1 MPVYLVS
8 YPAPATQLPE
18 VYTRLTSRGALYAV
32 QDPGDSNT
40 GDNTADS
47 GDHDDGGDNEDIIGD
62 GGDGPH
68 RELQRYLATI
78 LQQVILSESEIIHHF
93 YSNH

>member
-1 MPVYLVS
+1 MPVYLVT

-18 VYTRLTSRGALYAV
+18 VYTRLTRLGALYAV
-32 QDPGDSNT
+32 QVPGDGNT
-40 GDNTADS
+40 GDNT
-47 GDHDDGGDNEDIIGD
+47 GDHGDHGDGGDHGDIIGD

-78 LQQVILSESEIIHHF
+78 LQQVILSEIIHH
-93 YSNH
+93 

>member
-18 VYTRLTSRGALYAV
+18 VYTRLTRRGALYAV
-32 QDPGDSNT
+32 QDTSDSNT
-40 GDNTADS
+40 GDNT
-47 GDHDDGGDNEDIIGD
+47 GDGGDNDDIIGD

-78 LQQVILSESEIIHHF
+78 LHQV
-93 YSNH
+93 

>member
-1 MPVYLVS
+1 MS

-18 VYTRLTSRGALYAV
+18 VYTRLTRRGALYAV
-32 QDPGDSNT
+32 QDTSDSNT
-40 GDNTADS
+40 GDNIGDG
-47 GDHDDGGDNEDIIGD
+47 GDHGDGGDNGDIIGD

-78 LQQVILSESEIIHHF
+78 LQQVIVSEIIHNSC
-93 YSNH
+93 SNITNNVDAG

>member
-1 MPVYLVS
+1 MYLVS

-18 VYTRLTSRGALYAV
+18 VYTRLTRRGALYAV

-40 GDNTADS
+40 GDNTGDGGDHGEGGDG
-47 GDHDDGGDNEDIIGD
+47 GDHDDITGD

-78 LQQVILSESEIIHHF
+78 LQQV
-93 YSNH
+93 

>member
-32 QDPGDSNT
+32 QDTSE
-40 GDNTADS
+40 DS
-47 GDHDDGGDNEDIIGD
+47 GDIIGDGGDNGDSGDNDDIIGD

-78 LQQVILSESEIIHHF
+78 LNQVILSESEIIHHF

>member
-1 MPVYLVS
+1 MPVYLVT

-18 VYTRLTSRGALYAV
+18 VYTRLTRLGALYAV
-32 QDPGDSNT
+32 QEPGDSNHD
-40 GDNTADS
+40 DNT
-47 GDHDDGGDNEDIIGD
+47 GYHGDGGDHGDIIDD

-78 LQQVILSESEIIHHF
+78 LQQVIL
-93 YSNH
+93 YLK